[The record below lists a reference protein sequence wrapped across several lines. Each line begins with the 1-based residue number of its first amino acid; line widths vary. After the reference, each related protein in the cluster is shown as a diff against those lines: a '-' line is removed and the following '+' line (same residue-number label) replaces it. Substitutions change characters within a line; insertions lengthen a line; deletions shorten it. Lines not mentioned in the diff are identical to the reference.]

1 MIKNPPAK
9 TGDTGDTGSIS
20 GLGRVP
26 GGGKSNSLQYFC
38 LEKSLGQRSL
48 AGYSPWDNKEL
59 DTTEHAR
66 ICKTSCHVA
75 EFRISSSELL
85 ARERLLQT
93 KRETILF
100 SQLQ

>member
-9 TGDTGDTGSIS
+9 SGDTGDIGSMS
-20 GLGRVP
+20 GLGRFP
-26 GGGKSNSLQYFC
+26 GGGKSNPLQYFC

-48 AGYSPWDNKEL
+48 AGYCPWGNKEL

-66 ICKTSCHVA
+66 ICKTSCCVA

-93 KRETILF
+93 KHETILF
-100 SQLQ
+100 